1 MSKKK
6 DPIVS
11 VMEFFEGASLDAAQ
25 SALALA
31 HAIVK
36 KRQPV
41 AEKKGKRTGRTK
53 PTTVRT
59 APINQATP
67 IVPVTPT
74 PAAKPEA
81 APRAETAA
89 PAPTRRS
96 RARVVVPAAP
106 PAPGNPGLALPGLG
120 PSTIGD

>member
-41 AEKKGKRTGRTK
+41 AEKKKKGTTRK
-53 PTTVRT
+53 PVTVRT

-67 IVPVTPT
+67 IVPPAPT
-74 PAAKPEA
+74 PVAKPEA

-89 PAPTRRS
+89 PASTRRS
-96 RARVVVPAAP
+96 RTRVVVPAAP